1 MMSRCREMSLSAAVA
16 EIADGSKVVLGH
28 GAVTPNCV
36 VEELV
41 RQCDRF
47 KQLQIF
53 HLIYLGEAVHLV
65 PGMEQHMRVCSPFLS
80 GAAMR
85 NAVREG
91 RADFI
96 PRHFS
101 QVPTLFAE
109 GGTFQPDWAVVQVT
123 PPDAEGRYS
132 CSLSSDYTLPAARCA
147 KRVLAVVNP
156 ELPYIGGDNFLKAEE
171 IDILVTHASPAHT
184 LPAATPSETDLEIAR
199 YCAELIPDRATL
211 QIGIGALP
219 DAVLGLLKGH
229 EDLGIHTELLTP
241 GVLELY
247 QSGAITG
254 SYKGVRPGVM
264 TAAFTMGDE
273 ALYRFLGEHE
283 VLEQYPVD
291 WVNDP
296 YVIGQ
301 NERMISINS
310 CIELDL
316 YGQVCAE
323 KVGGQMFS
331 GSGGQVDYVRGARLS
346 KGGKSIIALPS
357 TAKKGTL
364 SRIVPML
371 GNGNVVT
378 TGRNDVDYIVTEYGV
393 ATLAG
398 RSELER
404 AEALVAIAHPN
415 FREELERSV
424 WEQFP
429 AKRFWNK

>member
-1 MMSRCREMSLSAAVA
+1 M
-16 EIADGSKVVLGH
+16 
-28 GAVTPNCV
+28 
-36 VEELV
+36 
-41 RQCDRF
+41 
-47 KQLQIF
+47 
-53 HLIYLGEAVHLV
+53 
-65 PGMEQHMRVCSPFLS
+65 
-80 GAAMR
+80 
-85 NAVREG
+85 
-91 RADFI
+91 
-96 PRHFS
+96 
-101 QVPTLFAE
+101 
-109 GGTFQPDWAVVQVT
+109 
-123 PPDAEGRYS
+123 
-132 CSLSSDYTLPAARCA
+132 
-147 KRVLAVVNP
+147 
-156 ELPYIGGDNFLKAEE
+156 
-171 IDILVTHASPAHT
+171 
-184 LPAATPSETDLEIAR
+184 
-199 YCAELIPDRATL
+199 
-211 QIGIGALP
+211 
-219 DAVLGLLKGH
+219 KGH
-229 EDLGIHTELLTP
+229 KDLGIHTELLTP

-273 ALYRFLGEHE
+273 ALYRFLGEHK

-393 ATLAG
+393 AALAG

-404 AEALVAIAHPN
+404 AEALVAIAHPD

-429 AKRFWNK
+429 AKRFWSK